1 MGQKIHP
8 YGFRVGITRPWMSR
22 WYANSKKEFG
32 EYLVEDQTIKKY
44 LRKRLKNASVA
55 RIEIER
61 SADEFRVIISTSQP
75 GRVIGKKGAEIDK
88 LKEELQTMVSSKRV
102 MDVKIK
108 EITEPDVDGQ
118 LVAMSIADQLARRGS
133 FRRAMK
139 RAAELARDGGV
150 KGIKIQCAGRL
161 GGAEIARVENYRWGS
176 VPLHTLDA
184 DIDYGFAEAE
194 TTFGMIGCK
203 VWLFKGEL
211 LTGKRA
217 KQKQAEA
224 AAAAGVGAPAGVET
238 AGAAAAA
245 AVAVATVESAA
256 TEDAKPAAEAAP
268 EASGG
273 AVDLGGEGKQE

>member
-32 EYLVEDQTIKKY
+32 EFLVEDQTIKKY
-44 LRKRLKNASVA
+44 LRKRLKTASVA

-88 LKEELQTMVSSKRV
+88 LKEELQTMVASKRV
-102 MDVKIK
+102 MSVNIK

-150 KGIKIQCAGRL
+150 KGIKIQCSGRL

-194 TTFGMIGCK
+194 TSFGIIGVK

-217 KQKQAEA
+217 KKNEEATAVGGETPA
-224 AAAAGVGAPAGVET
+224 AAAPVAGATDV
-238 AGAAAAA
+238 AAAA
-245 AVAVATVESAA
+245 T
-256 TEDAKPAAEAAP
+256 PAAETPAAPAP
-268 EASGG
+268 EAPAAGG
-273 AVDLGGEGKQE
+273 AVDLGGETGQA